1 MRPTGSARLL
11 VEGPD
16 DKWAVISLISQVWA
30 RSGKVWD
37 QVPWRPDVQD
47 KGGVDQVLEAL
58 GVMARS
64 TPVLGVI
71 VDADE
76 DRDARWCAVRDRL
89 RREGLTVPDFPQ
101 DAGWVGAGF
110 LPNSRVG
117 VWLMP
122 DNRLR
127 GTLEDLL
134 ALLVPADD
142 AHWPHATEAV
152 RCAVERDAS
161 AHNAAW
167 HSKARIHTWLAW
179 QDHPGQPFGTAITAR
194 VLSRTDAPEA
204 MAFVSWFERLY
215 QP

>member
-76 DRDARWCAVRDRL
+76 DRDAR
-89 RREGLTVPDFPQ
+89 
-101 DAGWVGAGF
+101 
-110 LPNSRVG
+110 
-117 VWLMP
+117 
-122 DNRLR
+122 
-127 GTLEDLL
+127 
-134 ALLVPADD
+134 
-142 AHWPHATEAV
+142 
-152 RCAVERDAS
+152 
-161 AHNAAW
+161 
-167 HSKARIHTWLAW
+167 
-179 QDHPGQPFGTAITAR
+179 
-194 VLSRTDAPEA
+194 
-204 MAFVSWFERLY
+204 
-215 QP
+215 